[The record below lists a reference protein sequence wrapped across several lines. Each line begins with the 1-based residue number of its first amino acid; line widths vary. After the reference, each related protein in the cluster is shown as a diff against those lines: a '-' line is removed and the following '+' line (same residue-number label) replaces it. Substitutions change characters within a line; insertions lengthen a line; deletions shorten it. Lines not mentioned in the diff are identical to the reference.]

1 MGGEDKNWRIDKSSK
16 KFPCEGGKGRGGES
30 MTKITCDHLEASE
43 KSSTDDDYFF
53 CKRVIF
59 KNETFGCQLYSKR
72 KKK

>member
-1 MGGEDKNWRIDKSSK
+1 
-16 KFPCEGGKGRGGES
+16 

-43 KSSTDDDYFF
+43 KSSTDYDYFF

-72 KKK
+72 KKKRIKDLELNIWGKWRSL

>member
-1 MGGEDKNWRIDKSSK
+1 
-16 KFPCEGGKGRGGES
+16 

-72 KKK
+72 KKKQNKGLGVEYLGEMEKSVVRRNEGMH